1 MSMSP
6 VFEVLPFDQLSLEQ
20 LQRIHIVRS
29 QVFTVGQ
36 QITEQEPDEL
46 DFTAVHVFHVAD
58 SGVVDAYARVF
69 PAAAD
74 GEHAHPWADA
84 GAWSIG
90 RVAVASSARGQ
101 GLGAALVA
109 SCVEWIREHTDAPQ
123 IVISAQLYLAD
134 TLYASAGF
142 TPHGEVYLE
151 AGIDHIAMSR
161 DF

>member
-20 LQRIHIVRS
+20 LQRIHILRS
-29 QVFTVGQ
+29 RVFTVGQ

-46 DFTAVHVFHVAD
+46 DFSAIHVFHVAE
-58 SGVVDAYARVF
+58 SGAVDAYARVF

-84 GAWSIG
+84 WAWSIG
-90 RVAVASSARGQ
+90 RVAVDASARGQ
-101 GLGAALVA
+101 GLGGALVA
-109 SCVEWIREHTDAPQ
+109 ACVDWIREHTNAPQ

-142 TPHGEVYLE
+142 TQRGDVYPE
-151 AGIDHIAMSR
+151 AGIDHIAMSLNL
-161 DF
+161 